1 MEQLLKEIISRL
13 DRIEN
18 NMITKKEAEKIIFE
32 QQKDVI
38 ALLERTATKE
48 DIAKIADTQSV
59 HSEWLRTLAAD
70 TSQHTAEIN
79 LLKRAK

>member
-1 MEQLLKEIISRL
+1 LEQLLKEIISRL

>member
-18 NMITKKEAEKIIFE
+18 NMITKKEAEKIISE

-38 ALLERTATKE
+38 ALLERTSTKE
-48 DIAKIADTQSV
+48 DIAKIADTQAV

>member
-1 MEQLLKEIISRL
+1 MEQDIKLIKET
-13 DRIEN
+13 
-18 NMITKKEAEKIIFE
+18 MITKENIEKIITE

-48 DIAKIADTQSV
+48 DIAKIADTQAV